1 MTVHAALQPPIDAQ
15 SLSGLTQAE
24 AARRLE
30 ADGFNE
36 IPAQNRRSAV
46 AMVAGVL
53 REPMLLL
60 LLATGAI
67 YLALGT
73 LGEALMLLVGV
84 CLVIAIELYQEHKT
98 ERALEALRDLT
109 SPRALV
115 IRDAQPQRIP
125 GREVVRGDL
134 LILSEGDRVPAD
146 AALLS
151 ATHLWV
157 DESLLTGESL
167 PVRKSAHTEA
177 ATFEPGDEPDLVY
190 SGTLVTRGHGIAR
203 AEQTGMQTEIGK
215 VGRRLQSLESGD
227 TLLRAEMKRI
237 VRIFAVLGIGLC
249 VVVSLLYALTIGGWL
264 RASLVGISLAISMT
278 PEEFPVVLAVFFAL
292 GAWRM
297 SKRRVLTRR
306 AQAIE
311 ALGAVT
317 VLCVDKTGTLT
328 LNQMSVTRLVADEE
342 AVELVDGRQQVP
354 EPFHA
359 LAEFMLLASQRDPFD
374 PTELALKRFAGD
386 ALADTEHLHG
396 DWQLVREYPLSN
408 ELLALS
414 HVWRAPDATEYVIAA
429 KGAPEAIVDLC
440 HVNAA
445 QAVAIA
451 HKVTGLAEDGLRV
464 LGVARAYFRQT
475 TLPEQQHDFDF
486 EFLGLVGLADPVRAT
501 VPRAIRECYDAGIRV
516 VMLTGDY
523 PGTAQNI
530 ARQIG
535 LAEWQT
541 VLTGAELQAL
551 DEAELARRIPHVN
564 VFARIVPEQKLR
576 LVNALKA
583 TGAVV
588 AMTGDGVN
596 DAPALKAAHIGIA
609 MGGHGTDVARE
620 AAAIVLLDDDFSSLV
635 ESVRM
640 GRRIYDNLKRAMAY
654 IFAVHIPIAGAALV
668 PLLLKWPLVLLPVH
682 LVFLELIIDPACSLG
697 FEAEQEEVDIM
708 TRPPRNQHELMFT
721 RKMIGRGL
729 LQGLGILVTVL
740 LVFGWALRHD
750 RGERAAR
757 ALMFATL
764 IVANL
769 GLILINRSW
778 SRTIVQ
784 VAQSPNRV
792 LWWVGGAALAL
803 MILVLTVPG
812 LRDLFQFAPLRL
824 GDWALCLAAGVASV
838 AWFEVAKLWSRATA

>member
-1 MTVHAALQPPIDAQ
+1 MRVHAALQPPIDAQ
-15 SLSGLTQAE
+15 SLPGLTQVE

-36 IPAQNRRSAV
+36 IPAQNRRSAL

-84 CLVIAIELYQEHKT
+84 FLVIAIELYQEHKT

-115 IRDAQPQRIP
+115 IRDAQPWRIA

-134 LILSEGDRVPAD
+134 LVLSEGDRVPAD
-146 AALLS
+146 AVLLS
-151 ATHLWV
+151 ATHLWI

-167 PVRKSAHTEA
+167 PVRKSAHTDA
-177 ATFEPGDEPDLVY
+177 APLERGDEPYLVY

-203 AEQTGMQTEIGK
+203 AEQTGMQTELGK
-215 VGRRLQSLESGD
+215 VGRSLQSLESGD
-227 TLLRAEMKRI
+227 THLRAEMKRI

-249 VVVSLLYALTIGGWL
+249 VAASVLYALTIGGWL

-306 AQAIE
+306 PQAIE

-342 AVELVDGRQQVP
+342 AVELVDSRQPLP
-354 EPFHA
+354 ESFHA

-429 KGAPEAIVDLC
+429 KGAPEAIADLC

-445 QAVAIA
+445 QARAITR
-451 HKVTGLAEDGLRV
+451 KVTSLAEDGLRV

-541 VLTGAELQAL
+541 VLTGAELHAL
-551 DEAELARRIPHVN
+551 DDAELARRIPHVN

-583 TGAVV
+583 TGEIV

-609 MGGHGTDVARE
+609 MGGRGTDVARE

-697 FEAEQEEVDIM
+697 FEAEQEEVDVM
-708 TRPPRNQHELMFT
+708 TRPPRDPHEPMFT
-721 RKMIGRGL
+721 RAMIGLGL

-740 LVFGWALRHD
+740 LVFGWALRHGRD
-750 RGERAAR
+750 ERAAR

-769 GLILINRSW
+769 GLILVNRSW

-792 LWWVGGAALAL
+792 LWWVGGGALAL

-824 GDWALCLAAGVASV
+824 GDWALCLVAGVASV